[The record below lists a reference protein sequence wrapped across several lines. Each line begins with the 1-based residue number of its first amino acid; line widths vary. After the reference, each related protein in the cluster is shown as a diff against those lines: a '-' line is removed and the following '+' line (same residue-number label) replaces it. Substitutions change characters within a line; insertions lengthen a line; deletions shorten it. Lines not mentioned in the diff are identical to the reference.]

1 MKRLTSLLLAA
12 IMFAALIP
20 AALAD
25 TPVTLTIMRS
35 EHASFTYSMEQPVI
49 EELEKRLGINI

>member
-35 EHASFTYSMEQPVI
+35 EHASYTYSMEKPVI
-49 EELEKRLGINI
+49 E